1 MPLRL
6 ALGTLLLLAA
16 VGLGLAQRIHGAVW
30 MTAAAA
36 TAEFIRGAFAR
47 DFRLRCQALKVAG
60 VRLFGHSPQRLRPC
74 GLQVPGDAAEQIGF
88 WTGSG
93 EGDAQAGCGL
103 RDASG
108 DLEQSC
114 A

>member
-1 MPLRL
+1 MWMADAAKRGNAKHSRRDNKNSQIIRARHFPSLTRRDPPNPPTPRR
-6 ALGTLLLLAA
+6 GLLT
-16 VGLGLAQRIHGAVW
+16 QRIHGAVW

-74 GLQVPGDAAEQIGF
+74 GLQAPGDAAEQI
-88 WTGSG
+88 
-93 EGDAQAGCGL
+93 
-103 RDASG
+103 
-108 DLEQSC
+108 
-114 A
+114 